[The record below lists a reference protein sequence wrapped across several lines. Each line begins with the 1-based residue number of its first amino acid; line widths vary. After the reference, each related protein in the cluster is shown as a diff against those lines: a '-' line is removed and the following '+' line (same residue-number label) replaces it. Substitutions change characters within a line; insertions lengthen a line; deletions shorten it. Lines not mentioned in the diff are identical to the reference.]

1 MFRVFKELWQL
12 LTPLDRKKLTYVFIL
27 VLVMACVEALGVISI
42 MPFLAVLSSPD
53 IVEKNKFLTIL
64 YDFLSVHNDQDF
76 IVYLGFISLFIVI
89 VSAMIK
95 IITSYALNRFGSL
108 QRHYFSTRLLKI
120 YLKQKYE
127 FFIQRNSATLVKNV
141 LSETDQLVGNLIQP
155 ALTICSYSIIICAM
169 IIILLVF
176 DPIMAVLTA
185 FSLFFF
191 YSIIFWAVRK
201 KLAEIGKSFTKAN
214 TERFQSCHEVLG
226 GIKDVIV
233 NNAQLGYFERF
244 DKNSRLFAQH
254 IATRDTLGQVPLQIV
269 ETVGYGCLIILAI
282 SLVISGREVSH
293 ILPVLGLYGFAAYRM
308 LPAAQNIYRSIST
321 LKFAQHVFKNIKQEF
336 ELEKKLNTE
345 IATVENIKF
354 NHYIRLENI
363 AFSYSNRDDKFVLQN
378 FNLVIPK
385 NSSLGIV
392 GKSGSGKST
401 LIDLMLGLLEP
412 TDGKLM
418 IDHQILT
425 QANLSAWHQLVGYV
439 PQSIYLADKTIA
451 ENIAF
456 GFAKDEIIM
465 SDVILAAKQAQLHDF
480 ILENLPNGYDTVV
493 GERGVLL
500 SGGQKQRVGIARALY
515 KKPEVLFMDE
525 ATSALDVETEQ
536 AVNEAIQKLSGKK
549 TLIII
554 AHRHSAIEKCDR
566 LISLN

>member
-1 MFRVFKELWQL
+1 MFTIFKELWQL

-27 VLVMACVEALGVISI
+27 VLLMACVEALGVISI
-42 MPFLAVLSSPD
+42 MPFLAVLSSSE
-53 IVEKNKFLTIL
+53 IIEKNKLLNTL
-64 YDFLSVHNDQDF
+64 YGVFNPDNNQEF
-76 IVYLGFISLFIVI
+76 IVYLGFISLFIVV
-89 VSAMIK
+89 VSAIIK
-95 IITSYALNRFGSL
+95 VITSYALNRFGSL

-127 FFIQRNSATLVKNV
+127 FFIQRNSSTLVKNV
-141 LSETDQLVGNLIQP
+141 LSETDQLVGSLIQP

-176 DPIMAVLTA
+176 DPVMAVLTA

-191 YSIIFWAVRK
+191 YSIIFLAVRK

-233 NNAQLGYFERF
+233 NNAQVGYFERF
-244 DKNSRLFAQH
+244 DRNSRLFAQH
-254 IATRDTLGQVPLQIV
+254 IATRETLGQIPLQIV

-282 SLVISGREVSH
+282 SLVLSGRDVSH
-293 ILPVLGLYGFAAYRM
+293 ILPILGLYGFAAYRM

-321 LKFAQHVFKNIKQEF
+321 LKFAQQVFKNIKQEF
-336 ELEKKLNTE
+336 GLEKNLKAD
-345 IATVENIKF
+345 IDIVQQFKF
-354 NHYIRLENI
+354 NHYISLKNV
-363 AFSYSNRDDKFVLQN
+363 AFSYPNRDDKFVLQD
-378 FNLVIPK
+378 FNLVITK
-385 NSSLGIV
+385 NSSIGIV

-401 LIDLMLGLLEP
+401 LMDIMLGLLEP
-412 TDGKLM
+412 TDGKIM
-418 IDHQILT
+418 IDDHVLT
-425 QANLSAWHQLVGYV
+425 QENLSAWHQLVGYV

-456 GFAKDEIIM
+456 GCAQDEIIM
-465 SDVILAAKQAQLHDF
+465 QDVIFAAQQAQLHEF
-480 ILENLPNGYDTVV
+480 IIENLPDGYDTVV

-515 KKPEVLFMDE
+515 KKPEILFMDE

-536 AVNEAIQKLSGKK
+536 AVNEAIQKLSGQK
-549 TLIII
+549 TLVII
-554 AHRHSAIEKCDR
+554 AHRKSAVENCDR
-566 LISLN
+566 LINLS

>member
-1 MFRVFKELWQL
+1 MLNVFKELWQL

-27 VLVMACVEALGVISI
+27 VLAMACVEALGVISI
-42 MPFLAVLSSPD
+42 MPFLAVLSSPE
-53 IVEKNKFLTIL
+53 IIEKNKFLTIL
-64 YDFLSVHNDQDF
+64 YDFLNLDNDQDF
-76 IVYLGFISLFIVI
+76 IVYLGAISLLIV
-89 VSAMIK
+89 VLSAIIK

-141 LSETDQLVGNLIQP
+141 LSETDQVVGNLIQP
-155 ALTICSYSIIICAM
+155 ALTICAFSIIISAM
-169 IIILLVF
+169 IIILLAF
-176 DPIMAVLTA
+176 DPIMAILTA
-185 FSLFFF
+185 LSLLFF
-191 YSIIFWAVRK
+191 YSVIFWAVRK

-282 SLVISGREVSH
+282 SLVLSGREVSH

-321 LKFAQHVFKNIKQEF
+321 LKFAQHVFINIKQEF
-336 ELEKKLNTE
+336 ELEKNLNTE
-345 IATVENIKF
+345 ISKIENIEF
-354 NHYIRLENI
+354 NHHITLENI
-363 AFSYSNRDDKFVLQN
+363 AFRYPNRNDKFVLQN

-385 NSSLGIV
+385 NSSIGIV

-401 LIDLMLGLLEP
+401 LMDLMLGLLEP
-412 TDGKLM
+412 TDGKIM
-418 IDHQILT
+418 IDHHVLT

-456 GFAKDEIIM
+456 GYSKDEINM
-465 SDVILAAKQAQLHDF
+465 DDVILAAKQAQLHDF
-480 ILENLPNGYDTVV
+480 ILEHLPEGYNTIV

-549 TLIII
+549 TIVII

-566 LISLN
+566 LISLD